1 MNPHRSAAPALALAR
16 TRLAFGVLAFVA
28 SLVVLSIKLVELG
41 ILAEERTPSAARTA
55 ASEHPVER
63 GDILDRN
70 GQLLAASVVS
80 RALVAWPP
88 EIDDVEA
95 VAARLSVALP
105 WLSFEEARQRL
116 SLRRKFVFV
125 ARRLTPRD
133 QKAVL
138 DLGLPGIGLRSEDMR
153 IYPHGR
159 LVAHVLGRTRPS
171 DGGLVGNAGAEKRFN
186 EILSDPTQSVQL
198 SIDIR
203 IQHIIREELARA
215 VARFSAIG
223 GAGLALDIRTGEVL
237 AMVSLPDFDP
247 NRQAKTDEARANR
260 ASLLVA
266 EMGSTFKL
274 LTLATALD
282 RGISR
287 LTSRFDATAPIK
299 AFGRRIGDYRGQ
311 NRVLSAAEV
320 VVHSS
325 NIGAARMAEKIGA
338 GTFKEYLDGL
348 GLLSRPALEL
358 PEVGHP
364 IVPRTWH
371 PLTTMTV
378 GFGHGL
384 SVSPLQTASA
394 IGALANDG
402 VAVPVTLL
410 RRTMPPTARR
420 VFSSETSDKMRW
432 MMRQAVLRGS
442 GSRADNASYPV
453 GGKTGTAEK
462 VVNGRYDSSK
472 RLSSFVGVFPIADPR
487 FAVIVMLDEPKAVE
501 GTYGFATAAWNAVP
515 VAGSVIPRI
524 GSILGVPAAGP
535 DSDAWMQRVVP
546 DRLLSRLF
554 LDEEA

>member
-1 MNPHRSAAPALALAR
+1 MNPHRSSSPALALAR
-16 TRLAFGVLAFVA
+16 TRLAFGVLAFFV
-28 SLVVLSIKLVELG
+28 SLAVLSIKLIDLG
-41 ILAEERTPSAARTA
+41 TLAQDRPPPAEKAV
-55 ASEHPVER
+55 SEHPVER
-63 GDILDRN
+63 GDIVDRN
-70 GQLLAASVVS
+70 GQLLATSIVS

-88 EIDDVEA
+88 QIDDVEA
-95 VAARLSVALP
+95 TATQLSGALP

-116 SLRRKFVFV
+116 SLKQKFVFV

-138 DLGLPGIGLRSEDMR
+138 DLGLPGIGLESEDLR
-153 IYPHGR
+153 IYPHGQ
-159 LVAHVLGRTRPS
+159 LTAHVVGRTEPS
-171 DGGLVGNAGAEKRFN
+171 DDGPVGNAGAEQRFN
-186 EILSDPTQSVQL
+186 GILSDPTQSVQL

-203 IQHIIREELARA
+203 VQYVLREELARA
-215 VARFSAIG
+215 VEYFSAIG
-223 GAGLALDIRTGEVL
+223 GAGLVLNIRTGEVV

-247 NRQAKTDEARANR
+247 NRQTKIDEAQANR

-282 RGISR
+282 RGVSR
-287 LTSRFDATAPIK
+287 LTSRFDASAPIK
-299 AFGRRIGDYRGQ
+299 AFGHTIGDYRGQ
-311 NRVLSAAEV
+311 ERVLSAAEV

-338 GTFKEYLDGL
+338 ETFKEVLDGL

-364 IVPRTWH
+364 IVPRTWR
-371 PLTTMTV
+371 PVTTMTV

-394 IGALANDG
+394 IGTLANDG

-410 RRTMPPTARR
+410 RRTAPAKTRR

-432 MMRQAVLRGS
+432 IMRQVVLRGT
-442 GSRADNASYPV
+442 GSRADNIAYPV

-462 VVNGRYDSSK
+462 VVNGRYDRNK
-472 RLSSFVGVFPIADPR
+472 RLSSFVGVFPIGAPR
-487 FAVIVMLDEPKAVE
+487 YAIFVMLDEPKARKE
-501 GTYGFATAAWNAVP
+501 THGFATAGWNVVP
-515 VAGSVIPRI
+515 VAGAVIPRI
-524 GSILGVPAAGP
+524 GSILGVPVAGP

-554 LDEEA
+554 LDKEA